1 MSNHD
6 SYSGCFC
13 RSPTGSQSQALGL
26 ASLDNPAGSILAYMH
41 QYANVKTKKDQAG
54 GPTAVVLPVAGRMP
68 GRKAVQGARRPNTAP
83 HPDESGSM
91 LRATKRWRRGRVLF
105 RRFVRCFPAPC
116 GSSRGI
122 PRRGPA
128 TSLSAAS
135 CEGRSHNSR
144 TRKCSPASIARPDPG
159 GRCRGHAPD
168 GRKRRLR
175 LLRRKRASSY
185 ALTTRYMLEPTLAAT
200 DLPPTDSVPGND
212 FFRDDEW

>member
-1 MSNHD
+1 MTMSNHD

-116 GSSRGI
+116 GSSRG
-122 PRRGPA
+122 RR
-128 TSLSAAS
+128 T
-135 CEGRSHNSR
+135 GRAEARTIGALYCSIFR
-144 TRKCSPASIARPDPG
+144 TRTNDADSFRCDRSVLSVGSP
-159 GRCRGHAPD
+159 
-168 GRKRRLR
+168 
-175 LLRRKRASSY
+175 
-185 ALTTRYMLEPTLAAT
+185 
-200 DLPPTDSVPGND
+200 
-212 FFRDDEW
+212 